1 MLLDP
6 MSDELV
12 VAVDESAFKRAM
24 SYFASGVTVVTTE
37 HAGHW
42 FGLTVSAF
50 CSVSLRPPLVLVCI
64 EKSVRAHDA
73 IPKAER
79 FAINVLRED
88 QEEISRRFASRMENK
103 FEGLPTRTGLL
114 KLPLLEGT
122 IATIE
127 CRLHDTLPGGDHTI
141 YVGEVVSAETRE
153 GKPLMYFRAGYHAL
167 R

>member
-1 MLLDP
+1 
-6 MSDELV
+6 
-12 VAVDESAFKRAM
+12 
-24 SYFASGVTVVTTE
+24 
-37 HAGHW
+37 
-42 FGLTVSAF
+42 
-50 CSVSLRPPLVLVCI
+50 
-64 EKSVRAHDA
+64 
-73 IPKAER
+73 
-79 FAINVLRED
+79 
-88 QEEISRRFASRMENK
+88 MENK

>member
-73 IPKAER
+73 IPRRSALPSTFCEKTRKRSPAALPAGWR
-79 FAINVLRED
+79 TS
-88 QEEISRRFASRMENK
+88 SRD
-103 FEGLPTRTGLL
+103 
-114 KLPLLEGT
+114 
-122 IATIE
+122 
-127 CRLHDTLPGGDHTI
+127 CRPAPDC
-141 YVGEVVSAETRE
+141 
-153 GKPLMYFRAGYHAL
+153 
-167 R
+167 